1 MPAEV
6 FLLNGPAR
14 QEPVD
19 VLHVVPSFAPARGGI
34 ETLVEQAAVALREA
48 GFASAVLAV
57 SADEAIQPD
66 RDEWGTRVYRIL
78 LRDFNESGTD
88 VGKGP
93 STPSRVPLSSVASVY
108 AAIRRVIAATQPQ
121 IIHIHHDSPLTIPAV
136 TIAESM
142 GIPHVTHVHS
152 LVAATERPAFRQHL
166 RDSTWVCAVSESVK
180 ASIAQSCHR
189 SMPTI
194 VLRNALSDPAPRIT
208 AWRPATHSVAMV
220 GRFSREKGFSQG
232 LRALALV
239 RKEVPDLTIRLVG
252 DGADARPLFTLASDL
267 DLLRSIEYLGRLS
280 HHDALRIVAGVD
292 IVLVPSR
299 ATEAFSLVALEAA
312 LLGKPVV
319 ATDVGGLPETV
330 IHGETG
336 LLTQDGNPQGL
347 AAAVL
352 RLIRDP
358 ALRSS
363 MGVRARERALA
374 RFSME
379 RYTRELRRIY
389 RGTLGQGD
397 PAGMSFETRDVHE
410 PLAVAQP

>member
-6 FLLNGPAR
+6 FLLNAPAR
-14 QEPVD
+14 QEPAD

-48 GFASAVLAV
+48 GVASAVLAV

-78 LRDFNESGTD
+78 LRDFNESGTE

-93 STPSRVPLSSVASVY
+93 STPLRVPLSSIASVY
-108 AAIRRVIAATQPQ
+108 TAIRRVIAATRPQ
-121 IIHIHHDSPLTIPAV
+121 IVHIHHPSPLSVPAV
-136 TIAESM
+136 TIADSM
-142 GIPHVTHVHS
+142 GIPCVTHVHGRIEP
-152 LVAATERPAFRQHL
+152 TTPPAFKRHL
-166 RDSTWVCAVSESVK
+166 RDATWVCAVSGSVSD
-180 ASIAQSCHR
+180 SIAHSCHR
-189 SMPTI
+189 TMPTLL
-194 VLRNALSDPAPRIT
+194 LRNAVWDPAARIT
-208 AWRPATHSVAMV
+208 AWRPVPHSVAMV
-220 GRFSREKGFSQG
+220 GRMSPEKGFSQG

-239 RKEVPDLTIRLVG
+239 REDVPDLTIRFVG
-252 DGADARPLFTLASDL
+252 GGLEEGPLFELARDM
-267 DLLRSIEYLGRLS
+267 DLLRSIEYYGRLS
-280 HHDALRIVAGVD
+280 NHDALRIVAGVD
-292 IVLVPSR
+292 LVLVPS
-299 ATEAFSLVALEAA
+299 TTLEGFSLVALEAA

-358 ALRSS
+358 GLRSS
-363 MGVRARERALA
+363 MGVRARDRALA